1 MLTYSSNIQE
11 VFGGIISKLSGF
23 EAGGPE
29 NDKVMRGIA
38 TAALGLI
45 KNRIHTQGKR
55 ADGQPIGQYSN
66 AYLKYRV
73 KKKNRENDGKVVLS
87 LTRNL
92 ENDTQVVAT
101 ETGYG
106 IGFNNPENVK
116 KADWLQNGTK
126 ATTVKAYKRDISK
139 RTKRGTIRKGQAE
152 RIVNVSAHSRK
163 GWKGYGKVYG
173 LTREERTVLKN
184 TADQIIDEL
193 FNA

>member
-11 VFGGIISKLSGF
+11 VFGSIISKLSGF
-23 EAGGPE
+23 QAGGPE
-29 NDKVMRGIA
+29 NDKVMRAIA
-38 TAALGLI
+38 TAALGLL

-73 KKKNRENDGKVVLS
+73 NKKNRENDGKIVLS

-106 IGFNNPENVK
+106 LGFNNPENVK

-126 ATTVKAYKRDISK
+126 ATTVKAHKRDISK
-139 RTKRGTIRKGQAE
+139 RTKRGTLRKGQSE
-152 RIVNVSAHSRK
+152 RIVTVSAHSRK
-163 GWKGYGKVYG
+163 AWKGYGKVYG
-173 LTREERTVLKN
+173 LTNEERDAIANK
-184 TADQIIDEL
+184 ADQIIEEI
-193 FNA
+193 FKA

>member
-23 EAGGPE
+23 QAGGPE

-38 TAALGLI
+38 TAALGLL
-45 KNRIHTQGKR
+45 KNRIYTQGKR
-55 ADGQPIGQYSN
+55 ADGQLIGQYSN

-126 ATTVKAYKRDISK
+126 ATTVKAHKRDISK
-139 RTKRGTIRKGQAE
+139 RTKRGTLRKGQSE

-163 GWKGYGKVYG
+163 AWKGYGKVYG
-173 LTREERTVLKN
+173 LTNEERDAIANK
-184 TADQIIDEL
+184 ADQIIEEI
-193 FNA
+193 FKA